1 MRHITRFF
9 TAAIAALA
17 VSAPALHA
25 TNNPART
32 TYVTFSGPVAL
43 PGVSLSPGSYV
54 FELAS
59 PSGDQ
64 SIVRVSSRDRSRLYL
79 MTYTRI
85 VTRPASL
92 ASGQLIAFG
101 ETTPGEPSAVVAWYP
116 EGDATGRQ
124 FIYRR

>member
-1 MRHITRFF
+1 MRHSTRFF

-25 TNNPART
+25 TINPART

-64 SIVRVSSRDRSRLYL
+64 TIVRVSSRDRSRLYL

-85 VTRPASL
+85 VARPASIP
-92 ASGQLIAFG
+92 SGQLIAFG
-101 ETTPGEPSAVVAWYP
+101 ETTPGEPSTVVAWYP